1 MRNPTILI
9 LDQSDELADQ
19 VSDVIDDLRPRPRI
33 VACQRIE
40 TVCDVLSEDG
50 PFDVMVAGPSLG
62 DQAGLARLRLIHD
75 ELPAMAMV
83 LAFDHR
89 PDAHLRDLV
98 RVGALDLLQL
108 PVHDKEVLECLQ
120 RAVETAR
127 RLEPPVPVVVPSS
140 AVAAAPSAMPAR
152 ALGKVLTVASA
163 TGGCGKTF
171 LATNLAYFLA
181 RHSGGRVCVI
191 DLDLQFGEV
200 STALRLK
207 PRFTIY
213 DALQREDND
222 EADLARHFPEYL
234 VAHSTG
240 VHVLAA
246 PKDPSEAD
254 RINPPDVTRIIEAA
268 RQHFDHVVVD
278 TPSALTEIVL
288 AAFEGSER
296 LFVMATLDLPS
307 VRNLGVF
314 LTTLE
319 KLKVPTD
326 DVRLILNKA
335 ESDVGI
341 EIAQVEKL
349 FPQGFEAVL
358 PYAKEVSRSINLGMP
373 VLAASPNAEVSRAM
387 VPSLAALLPEGH
399 LARVVPPAPVTSPG
413 FLARLFHRPQSRTSS
428 PTRKAEQP

>member
-1 MRNPTILI
+1 MRNPRILI
-9 LDQSDELADQ
+9 LDRSPELLDQ
-19 VSDVIDDLRPRPRI
+19 VADVAEDLRPRPE
-33 VACQRIE
+33 VV
-40 TVCDVLSEDG
+40 TCDRVDQVGALLSDG
-50 PFDVMVAGPSLG
+50 EPFDVLLAGPSLG
-62 DQAGLARLRLIHD
+62 DQAGLTRLQVIHD
-75 ELPAMAMV
+75 ELPAMSIV
-83 LAFDHR
+83 LAFSHR
-89 PDAHLRDLV
+89 PEAHLRDLL
-98 RVGALDLLQL
+98 RTGALDLLQL
-108 PVHDKEVLECLQ
+108 PVHDKQLIESIE
-120 RAVETAR
+120 RAIQVAGALR
-127 RLEPPVPVVVPSS
+127 AQVPLTM
-140 AVAAAPSAMPAR
+140 AAPAPGWPVLGTQPK
-152 ALGKVLTVASA
+152 ALGQVFTVASA

-171 LATNLAYFLA
+171 MATNLAYFLA
-181 RHSGGRVCVI
+181 RHSGKRVCVV

-207 PRFTIY
+207 PRYTIY

-222 EADLARHFPEYL
+222 EADLAEHFEEYL
-234 VAHSTG
+234 VSHGTG

-254 RINPPDVTRIIEAA
+254 RVNPPDVIRVIDAA
-268 RQHFDHVVVD
+268 RKHFDYVVVD

-288 AAFEGSER
+288 AAFENSER

-326 DVRLILNKA
+326 NIRLILNKA

-341 EIAQVEKL
+341 EVAQVEKL

-373 VLAASPNAEVSRAM
+373 VMASSPGAEVSRNM
-387 VPSLAALLPEGH
+387 VPTMASLLPAD
-399 LARVVPPAPVTSPG
+399 LRARIALPAPISG
-413 FLARLFHRPQSRTSS
+413 SNFFKRLFHRPQPSIS
-428 PTRKAEQP
+428 